1 MRERD
6 RDRQTDRQTDRV
18 VSDFIILSFQ
28 LGKDAIHK
36 HTITFQ

>member
-6 RDRQTDRQTDRV
+6 RDRQTDRV
-18 VSDFIILSFQ
+18 VSDFIILSSNWVN
-28 LGKDAIHK
+28 KDARHK